1 MRKITAL
8 LLLLTTSSYGMTIKE
23 LGEALKSNNLNI
35 KESVKN
41 LESAEFQKK
50 ADIRK
55 FFPVFNLQASA
66 SRFYP
71 YTTTTGKSWENDVT
85 AGITASANIWNF
97 QTRTKV
103 NIDSIHIKSQQL
115 NIEKTFEDIYLQG
128 ISYLLQLKGVEKTI
142 ALREK
147 ELENAKKIY
156 KIAKTKYNQGL
167 VLITDVLKARANIE
181 KAKSNLIA
189 AEGEKKK
196 IETALQNLLNTD
208 KPVAADVKLSDSF
221 TIPPVKNLIKK
232 ALQNR
237 KEIAMQK
244 LKIKTAELNVQSLKD
259 SNKPS
264 ITASASY
271 YRESHNLTFENKNYN
286 FQLSLNWK
294 IFDSFQTKYATLSAE
309 KEKEIA
315 EIELKRLKNQIK
327 KDVIDSYT
335 DLQTSKANFE
345 TAKSYL
351 KFARKTYERTLNEY
365 ELGVSDMVSLLSA
378 YNEYVNAEENYTNN
392 LVNLNISYYKLL
404 KSAGI
409 LGGTK

>member
-1 MRKITAL
+1 MRKTIAL
-8 LLLLTTSSYGMTIKE
+8 LLLLTANGYGMTITE
-23 LGEALKSNNLNI
+23 LKEALKTNNLEI
-35 KESVKN
+35 KQSVKN
-41 LESAEFQKK
+41 LESAKFQKK

-71 YTTTTGKSWENDVT
+71 YITTTGKSWENDFT
-85 AGITASANIWNF
+85 AGITATANIWNF
-97 QTRTKV
+97 QTKTKV
-103 NIDSIHIKSQQL
+103 NIDSTQIKSQQL
-115 NIEKTFEDIYLQG
+115 NVDKTFEDIYLQG
-128 ISYLLQLKGVEKTI
+128 ISYLLQLKGAEKTI
-142 ALREK
+142 ALRKK

-156 KIAKTKYNQGL
+156 KVAKSKYDQGL

-208 KPVAADVKLSDSF
+208 KPVTADVKLSDNF
-221 TIPPVKNLIKK
+221 TVPSAKELVKE

-237 KEIAMQK
+237 KEVAIQK
-244 LKIKTAELNVQSLKD
+244 LKIKTAELNIQSVKD
-259 SNKPS
+259 TNKPS

-271 YRESHNLTFENKNYN
+271 YRESHDLSFENENYN

-294 IFDSFQTKYATLSAE
+294 IFDSFQTKYAALSAE

-315 EIELKRLKNQIK
+315 EIELKRLENQIK
-327 KDVIDSYT
+327 KEVLDSYT
-335 DLQTSKANFE
+335 DFQTSEANLE
-345 TAKSYL
+345 NARSYL
-351 KFARKTYERTLNEY
+351 EFARKTYERTLNEY
-365 ELGVSDMVSLLSA
+365 ELGVSDLVSLLSA
-378 YNEYVNAEENYTNN
+378 YNEYVNAEENYMNN
-392 LVNLNISYYKLL
+392 LVNLNIAYYKLL
-404 KSAGI
+404 KSAGM